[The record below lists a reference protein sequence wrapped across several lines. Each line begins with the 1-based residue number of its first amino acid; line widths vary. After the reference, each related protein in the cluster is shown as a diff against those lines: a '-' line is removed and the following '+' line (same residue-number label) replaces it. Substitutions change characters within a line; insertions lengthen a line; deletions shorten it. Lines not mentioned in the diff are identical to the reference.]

1 VQLLDAEGK
10 KYIQI
15 KVNPYTVPVSLR
27 GRYYYR
33 SGSTKLELTGLELNG
48 FLLKKAGK
56 TWDDII
62 EESADFSD
70 IETKSVEAFKKEAAA
85 TIPIEDIGVVQP
97 TETKQDKKNYT
108 DFRKK
113 MQKDGFTMFQFSA
126 YLRHCS
132 SRENAEVHVKRVQ
145 RNLPPKGHVG
155 ILTVTDKQFG
165 MMQVFFGGVEK
176 EKAPV
181 PQQLELF

>member
-1 VQLLDAEGK
+1 MRLYISYLNTHYLLLTTTLKTERLNA
-10 KYIQI
+10 
-15 KVNPYTVPVSLR
+15 
-27 GRYYYR
+27 YR
-33 SGSTKLELTGLELNG
+33 IMWIMVLFDL
-48 FLLKKAGK
+48 
-56 TWDDII
+56 
-62 EESADFSD
+62 
-70 IETKSVEAFKKEAAA
+70 
-85 TIPIEDIGVVQP
+85 P

-165 MMQVFFGGVEK
+165 MMQVFYGGVEK
-176 EKAPV
+176 QKAPV